1 MTTAFVLGGGGRWG
15 AVEVGMLRA
24 LDEAGVTPDVV
35 LGTSIGAF
43 NGSVVADTP
52 GSEAVERLTRL
63 WKEIAEGEVFKTAFG
78 DRLRNLAAFRP
89 SIHKTD
95 SLKATLEEVH
105 GRRRLI
111 EELTLPFQC
120 VASSIENAAE
130 HWFESGPLIP
140 ALLAS
145 SALPVL
151 LPPVEIDGE
160 HFYDGGLVNSIPID
174 RAVELGATTIY
185 ALQVGRIESPLRPP
199 RRLHEAALISF
210 EIARRHRFGTGRRR
224 LPGHVELHVLP
235 SGNPVDF
242 DDRRQLRWRDTTLTE
257 PLIEGA
263 HVASSEYLRQVGR
276 Q

>member
-24 LDEAGVTPDVV
+24 LYEAGISPDLV

-52 GSEAVERLTRL
+52 GAESVERLTGL
-63 WKEIAEGEVFKTAFG
+63 WTELAGGDVFKTGFA
-78 DRLRNLAAFRP
+78 DRVRHLAAFRP
-89 SIHKTD
+89 SIHGTE
-95 SLKATLEEVH
+95 SLQEVLEGVH
-105 GRRRLI
+105 GPVRRI
-111 EELTLPFQC
+111 EDLSLPFQC
-120 VASSIENAAE
+120 VASSIEAAAE
-130 HWFESGPLIP
+130 HWFDSGPLIP

-174 RAVELGATTIY
+174 RAVEMGATRIF

-210 EIARRHRFGTGRRR
+210 EIARRHRFGTGVKR
-224 LPGHVELHVLP
+224 LPEHIELHVLP
-235 SGNPVDF
+235 SGNPVEF

-257 PLIEGA
+257 PLIQGA
-263 HVASSEYLRQVGR
+263 YRASAEYLTDQVTS
-276 Q
+276 

>member
-15 AVEVGMLRA
+15 AVEVGMLQA
-24 LDEAGVTPDVV
+24 LDEAGVTPDLV

-52 GSEAVERLTRL
+52 GAEAVERLARL
-63 WKEIAEGEVFKTAFG
+63 WKQIAEGDVFKTDLI
-78 DRLRNLAAFRP
+78 DRMRNLAAFRP
-89 SIHKTD
+89 SIHGTE
-95 SLKATLEEVH
+95 SLREALEKVH
-105 GRRRLI
+105 GSDRRI
-111 EELTLPFQC
+111 EQLALPFQC
-120 VASSIENAAE
+120 VASSIEAAAE
-130 HWFESGPLIP
+130 HWFDSGPLIP

-174 RAVELGATTIY
+174 RAVELGATSIY
-185 ALQVGRIESPLRPP
+185 ALQVGRIESPLRAP

-210 EIARRHRFGTGRRR
+210 EIARRHRFGTGVRR
-224 LPGHVELHVLP
+224 LPKDIDLHVLP
-235 SGNPVDF
+235 SGNPVEF
-242 DDRRQLRWRDTTLTE
+242 DDRRQLHWRDTTLTE

-263 HVASSEYLRQVGR
+263 YRASSRYLAEVGR
-276 Q
+276 R